1 MHPKFVPATALS
13 LLLATPVPAAECLL
27 ADATY
32 VQDTSSFVLQFK
44 PRPADAPITTS
55 NTFTLVGPGDGKQVE
70 LTGEV
75 IWGNGIAVPG
85 GFLWQDCLTEQEPDE
100 TGYCS
105 YWDSVV
111 YAIGGDVASDLP
123 AETAPAP
130 KGILLSD
137 LGRTLHYSGLVWDEL
152 PNDYFRL
159 AGCK

>member
-1 MHPKFVPATALS
+1 MHPKFVSATVLS
-13 LLLATPVPAAECLL
+13 LLLVTPAPAAECLL
-27 ADATY
+27 ANATY
-32 VQDTSSFVLQFK
+32 VQDRSSFVVQFE
-44 PRPADAPITTS
+44 PRPADMSITTS
-55 NTFTLVGPGDGKQVE
+55 NTFTLTGPGDGKPVI

-75 IWGNGIAVPG
+75 IRGNGIAVPG

-105 YWDSVV
+105 YWDGIV
-111 YAIGGDVASDLP
+111 YAIGGDVASHLP
-123 AETAPAP
+123 DETAPAP
-130 KGILLSD
+130 KGILFSD